1 MPEPTSSA
9 ASLLT
14 PDVLRTV
21 AEAIAMAMAN
31 PQPAQLST
39 QPPVADEA
47 PATKPDNPIESAQPV
62 AAQVAAELGN
72 IVAPVAA
79 PLLARAESR
88 LASRKLWVTIG
99 TLAGLLAQ
107 HPAGLDLPP
116 AAQVAIAA
124 LAAVYVA
131 AQAIVDGARKGGGNG

>member
-14 PDVLRTV
+14 PELLRTV
-21 AEAIAMAMAN
+21 AEAIASGMAN
-31 PQPAQLST
+31 PQST
-39 QPPVADEA
+39 QPPVVDEA
-47 PATKPDNPIESAQPV
+47 PATKPDNPIVSAQPV

-131 AQAIVDGARKGGGNG
+131 AQAIVDGARKGGSNG